1 MYIFFI
7 IMFSRDDMVSSGHSM
22 PGTRDG
28 QTGRRA
34 SLLNMKCTCFLHFIF
49 EISKY
54 RIDPSDR
61 SEGPSRIAISLRN
74 LEDLEWVHCTH
85 SKPGSAMGTLRPW
98 WLDILKIRVKL
109 NPNYSF
115 SKP

>member
-1 MYIFFI
+1 
-7 IMFSRDDMVSSGHSM
+7 M

-34 SLLNMKCTCFLHFIF
+34 SLLNMKCTCFLHLIF

-61 SEGPSRIAISLRN
+61 SDGPSGIAMSFRN
-74 LEDLEWVHCTH
+74 LEGLEWVHCTH
-85 SKPGSAMGTLRPW
+85 SKSGFGMGSLRPW
-98 WLDILKIRVKL
+98 WLEILQIRIKL
-109 NPNYSF
+109 NPH
-115 SKP
+115 